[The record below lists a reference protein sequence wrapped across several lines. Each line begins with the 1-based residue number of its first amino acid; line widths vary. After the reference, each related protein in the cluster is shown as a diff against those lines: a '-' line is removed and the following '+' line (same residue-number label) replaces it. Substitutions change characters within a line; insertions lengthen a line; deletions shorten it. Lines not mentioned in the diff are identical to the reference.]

1 MGERLASPL
10 GSGELGERL
19 ITPPLISGDSGD
31 ENRGQLLGLPISACG
46 DRAGSGDDCSGE
58 DPEGESDSSEFSPE
72 EWARAQAKLVEAERR
87 TGLTFLQRAKL
98 RRQLLAG
105 GVVDVPIFQQRYGPL
120 PSWMTRGNEASSSSD
135 PVMDS
140 GAAGLASVFTVCG
153 GVILALIG
161 SPAAEW
167 SRVSQLW

>member
-1 MGERLASPL
+1 MLHHWGRENWESDLPHHWNQ
-10 GSGELGERL
+10 
-19 ITPPLISGDSGD
+19 

-140 GAAGLASVFTVCG
+140 GAAG
-153 GVILALIG
+153 
-161 SPAAEW
+161 
-167 SRVSQLW
+167 